1 MNRFLVIASLAV
13 LIPAGMAQ
21 GKKHTKPLPKTAPK
35 ALSDAALNKITAAGP
50 GVSAT
55 VSNGVVNF
63 QGSDLTNNGLVTAA
77 GTLAVLSAPAVNT
90 TNIGSISLSGSAQQ
104 NLSSVININAV
115 NSTISVLLNLNVNLN
130 STVGTVM
137 QSNLA
142 GKH

>member
-21 GKKHTKPLPKTAPK
+21 GRKHPRPQPK

-55 VSNGVVNF
+55 VTNGIVNF

-77 GTLAVLSAPAVNT
+77 GTLAVLSGPATT

-104 NLSSVININAV
+104 NLSSVVNINAV

>member
-21 GKKHTKPLPKTAPK
+21 GKKKPPKH
-35 ALSDAALNKITAAGP
+35 LSDAALNKVTAAGP
-50 GVSAT
+50 GVTAT
-55 VSNGVVNF
+55 ATNGVVNF
-63 QGSDLTNNGLVTAA
+63 QGSDMTNNGLVTAT
-77 GTLAVLSAPAVNT
+77 GTLAVLSAPAVST
-90 TNIGSISLSGSAQQ
+90 TNLGTLSLSGSAQQ
-104 NLSSVININAV
+104 NLSSVISINAV